1 MTGVLWLHQAI
12 TWISILIFGIAV
24 VISAGWPRRR
34 GKALFVSFVA
44 LSLGVFLIWQIL
56 DLLMLTDMIEWSS
69 PVTAAVRILAL
80 LAGLTSHAF
89 LLSYIISVRVAGS
102 IDQGH
107 TASAGDAHPPDPMT
121 IGTRQKT
128 DHGQTERAEGK
139 AKERNPYA
147 LASMILGIAA
157 WLLFGV
163 IRPLAVLAMIAG
175 LILGIIGVR
184 TRRMRWMAI
193 VGILLCGLALF
204 GVLSLLFMILT
215 EA

>member
-1 MTGVLWLHQAI
+1 MTWIMWLHQAI
-12 TWISILIFGIAV
+12 TWISILIFAIAV
-24 VISAGWPRRR
+24 IISAGWPRRR
-34 GKALFVSFVA
+34 GKALFVTFVA
-44 LSLGVFLIWQIL
+44 LSLAVFLIWQLL
-56 DLLMLTDMIEWSS
+56 DLLMLRGIIGWSS
-69 PVTAAVRILAL
+69 PVHTVRILAM

-89 LLSYIISVRVAGS
+89 LLAYIISVRVAGS

-107 TASAGDAHPPDPMT
+107 TASAAGAHPSEPMT
-121 IGTRQKT
+121 IGTRQET
-128 DHGQTERAEGK
+128 DHGQIELAEGK

-163 IRPLAVLAMIAG
+163 IRPLAILAMIAG

-204 GVLSLLFMILT
+204 AVLSFLFMIWT
-215 EA
+215 DA